1 MHRPNTEIERK
12 FLVLGEEW
20 RGLSNGV
27 YIRQGYLC
35 YDETSTVRI
44 RQFGDEGFLTVKG
57 RTIGITRTEYEYK
70 IPIDEAEYMLTNLC
84 QKPLIEKHRYHVPF
98 GGLVWEVDEFH
109 GSNQGLVIAE
119 IELISEDQKI
129 HKPVWVGLEVSLDS
143 RYTNSNLA
151 KTPYQTWS

>member
-12 FLVLGEEW
+12 FLVLGEDW

-35 YDETSTVRI
+35 CDETSTVRV

-57 RTIGITRTEYEYK
+57 RTIGITRTEYEYE
-70 IPIDEAEYMLTNLC
+70 IPIDETEYMLTNLC
-84 QKPLIEKHRYHVPF
+84 QKPLIEKHRYHIPF
-98 GGLVWEVDEFH
+98 RGLVWEVDEFH

-129 HKPVWVGLEVSLDS
+129 QKPFWVGSEVSLDL

>member
-12 FLVLGEEW
+12 FLVLGEDW

-35 YDETSTVRI
+35 CDENSTVRV

-57 RTIGITRTEYEYK
+57 RTIGITRTEYEYE
-70 IPIDEAEYMLTNLC
+70 IPIDETEYMLTNLC
-84 QKPLIEKHRYHVPF
+84 QKPLIEKHRYHIPF
-98 GGLVWEVDEFH
+98 RGLVWEVDEFH

-129 HKPVWVGLEVSLDS
+129 QKPFWVGSEVSLDL